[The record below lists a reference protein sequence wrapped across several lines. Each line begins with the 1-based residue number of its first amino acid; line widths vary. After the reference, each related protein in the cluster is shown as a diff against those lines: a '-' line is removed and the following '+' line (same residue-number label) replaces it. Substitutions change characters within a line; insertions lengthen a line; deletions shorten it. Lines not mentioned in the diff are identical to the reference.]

1 MMHRDVLSID
11 TSIALLDVL
20 LDPWHGL
27 DDTRYTS
34 TRKLVT
40 PLLST
45 LVTRRSLAWTSCW
58 TQSLTSHGAACHQF
72 SQPWASG
79 SPIDKSI
86 ALMDELLAQS
96 LPSHVA
102 ACRRVPPMLPAL

>member
-1 MMHRDVLSID
+1 MHRDVLSID

-20 LDPWHGL
+20 LDPWQSL

-34 TRKLVT
+34 TR
-40 PLLST
+40 T
-45 LVTRRSLAWTSCW
+45 LVTRQPLSWASCW

-72 SQPWASG
+72 SQPRASG
-79 SPIDKSI
+79 SPIDKST
-86 ALMDELLAQS
+86 ALMDELLTQS
-96 LPSHVA
+96 LPSHGA